1 VAVDASLRSG
11 RRRAALASLTAGLI
25 AAAVVI
31 QTGQP

>member
-11 RRRAALASLTAGLI
+11 RQRAALAALVAGLV